1 MLQLLQNRGMFLRV
15 ALAVACMVLCCSC
28 MPLETPIPFV
38 LRSWP
43 HIEQACSGTG
53 TQTTACTHAIIRSSA
68 SEQPTAM
75 LLASASWR
83 HAQGDV
89 YGSAHALRSALALLD
104 SSSDKTAAIA
114 TESTVLFQEILH
126 TLQRVLDIATPPPL
140 RPLPSPSLS
149 SLYPAQITPFSEFA
163 AALLSVCRNLP
174 ALRVVV
180 EVGSGAGAGA
190 SSAIIAGILRRPGR
204 LDRSLLA
211 CLIEVGAERR
221 ARLTQRYAHLPF
233 VRIIAASAVP
243 LSAFPSAADVS
254 AAHAAWS
261 SPEFSVSDALKWR
274 QEDWDYL
281 QLPGT
286 VHDGIGIAL
295 AAAAAFVGGAAARG
309 SEVLLGGDAVDVAVL
324 DGSEFCGWQELSQVY
339 GARIIAL
346 DDTRALKH
354 RRSREFLQASGCYT
368 ALADKLHDRNGW
380 AIFER
385 APGSVCAPFPL

>member
-1 MLQLLQNRGMFLRV
+1 MLQLLQNRGTFLRA
-15 ALAVACMVLCCSC
+15 ALAVACMALCCAC
-28 MPLETPIPFV
+28 MPLETPSPFV

-43 HIEQACSGTG
+43 HIEHACSGTG
-53 TQTTACTHAIIRSSA
+53 TQTTACMNAIIRASA

-75 LLASASWR
+75 LVASASWR

-104 SSSDKTAAIA
+104 SSSNKSAAIA
-114 TESTVLFQEILH
+114 IQSTLLFQEIMH

-140 RPLPSPSLS
+140 RPPPTPSLS
-149 SLYPAQITPFSEFA
+149 TLYPAQITPFSEFA

-204 LDRSLLA
+204 LDSRLLA

-281 QLPGT
+281 QLQGT

-295 AAAAAFVGGAAARG
+295 AAARALVGGAA
-309 SEVLLGGDAVDVAVL
+309 EVLLGGDAVDVAVL
-324 DGSEFCGWQELSQVY
+324 DGSEFCGWQELSQLY

-368 ALADKLHDRNGW
+368 VLADRLHDRNGW

-385 APGSVCAPFPL
+385 APGSVCAPFPP